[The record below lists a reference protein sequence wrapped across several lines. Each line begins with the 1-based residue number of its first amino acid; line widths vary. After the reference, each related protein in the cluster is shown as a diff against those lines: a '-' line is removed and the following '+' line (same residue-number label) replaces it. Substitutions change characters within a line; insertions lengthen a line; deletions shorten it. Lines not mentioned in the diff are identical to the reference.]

1 MIWLISST
9 HLTWVLVVPVG
20 GVGCA
25 LVLCQRLGVESECR
39 GGEFSRGQQW
49 WWDHGGTG
57 GGRKTEAN
65 QTMDNAPMVQLMGGE
80 DHVSERLAR
89 IQIHQVHG

>member
-1 MIWLISST
+1 MSAVAASFREAT
-9 HLTWVLVVPVG
+9 G
-20 GVGCA
+20 
-25 LVLCQRLGVESECR
+25 
-39 GGEFSRGQQW
+39 
-49 WWDHGGTG
+49 GGTG

>member
-1 MIWLISST
+1 MS
-9 HLTWVLVVPVG
+9 VVAASFREATGSG
-20 GVGCA
+20 G
-25 LVLCQRLGVESECR
+25 
-39 GGEFSRGQQW
+39 
-49 WWDHGGTG
+49 GGTG